1 MNGVPTKAA
10 RVPTAEPA
18 HVATPNMASA
28 KATPAATHVT
38 TT

>member
-1 MNGVPTKAA
+1 MNGMPTEAA

-28 KATPAATHVT
+28 KATHVT